1 MIRIPIL
8 VFILHCTAAFT
19 IPKVPVKSF
28 DLCMAPRFD
37 KSSGK
42 WYATTEEEKSDY
54 GPIGTLIRA
63 GPLPF
68 INRLTKPDD
77 YDQAVLKYMALEGCS
92 RKEAQGNMDAYLENP
107 NDWTYQKL
115 QEKKGGFKKDYA
127 NANTNP
133 KQLIL
138 SGTWALGFSYWFITF
153 VQDCIAG
160 KYGPVKPLIHF

>member
-1 MIRIPIL
+1 MRRTLIVL
-8 VFILHCTAAFT
+8 FILQCAAAFQ
-19 IPKVPVKSF
+19 IPMTPVKSSA
-28 DLCMAPRFD
+28 LNMAPRYD
-37 KSSGK
+37 KSTGK
-42 WYATTEEEKSDY
+42 WFATTEEEKSDY

-68 INRLTKPDD
+68 ISRLTKPEE
-77 YDQAVLKYMALEGCS
+77 YDQAVLKYMAAEGCS

-115 QEKKGGFKKDYA
+115 EEKKGGFKKDYA
-127 NANTNP
+127 NANTDP

-138 SGTWALGFSYWFITF
+138 SGTWALGFSYWFFTF

-160 KYGPVKPLIHF
+160 KFGPVKPLIHF